1 MDKIRYGI
9 MSTAQIVPRFV
20 AGIRESAQAE
30 VRGIASRRL
39 DNAQK
44 MAKELAIPVAYGSY
58 EELCKDE
65 TIDIIYIPTYNQG
78 HYSAAKLAL
87 SQGKP
92 VLLEKPFTLNAAE
105 AEELFAIAQEQGVF
119 LMEAQ
124 KSVFLPIT
132 QKVKATIQEGGLG
145 EILWVQSVTAYPN
158 VDHIPW
164 FYSREAGGGALHGSG
179 SYPLQYLQ
187 YVLGKEIQAVTGT
200 ATYQQGATD
209 SQCNLALKFAEGT
222 LGNIFINVGLK
233 IPSEMT
239 ICGTKGQIVIPNFW
253 KTDCAYYTDAQG
265 NTVKWSEQ
273 FTSEFTY
280 EINHVNQCLQ
290 DKKLTSPVMTKEL
303 TIATVKIV
311 EGFYQEW
318 FDNE

>member
-1 MDKIRYGI
+1 M
-9 MSTAQIVPRFV
+9 
-20 AGIRESAQAE
+20 
-30 VRGIASRRL
+30 
-39 DNAQK
+39 
-44 MAKELAIPVAYGSY
+44 GSVSY
-58 EELCKDE
+58 C
-65 TIDIIYIPTYNQG
+65 
-78 HYSAAKLAL
+78 L
-87 SQGKP
+87 SQCGP
-92 VLLEKPFTLNAAE
+92 YSLVLL
-105 AEELFAIAQEQGVF
+105 
-119 LMEAQ
+119 
-124 KSVFLPIT
+124 
-132 QKVKATIQEGGLG
+132 
-145 EILWVQSVTAYPN
+145 
-158 VDHIPW
+158 
-164 FYSREAGGGALHGSG
+164 REAGGGALHGSG

-187 YVLGKEIQAVTGT
+187 YVLGKEIQTVTGT

-311 EGFYQEW
+311 ESFYQEW

>member
-20 AGIRESAQAE
+20 SGLRESAQAE

-39 DNAQK
+39 ENAQK
-44 MAKELAIPVAYGSY
+44 MSKELAIPVAYGSY

-132 QKVKATIQEGGLG
+132 QK
-145 EILWVQSVTAYPN
+145 
-158 VDHIPW
+158 
-164 FYSREAGGGALHGSG
+164 
-179 SYPLQYLQ
+179 
-187 YVLGKEIQAVTGT
+187 
-200 ATYQQGATD
+200 
-209 SQCNLALKFAEGT
+209 
-222 LGNIFINVGLK
+222 
-233 IPSEMT
+233 
-239 ICGTKGQIVIPNFW
+239 
-253 KTDCAYYTDAQG
+253 
-265 NTVKWSEQ
+265 
-273 FTSEFTY
+273 
-280 EINHVNQCLQ
+280 
-290 DKKLTSPVMTKEL
+290 
-303 TIATVKIV
+303 
-311 EGFYQEW
+311 
-318 FDNE
+318 

>member
-20 AGIRESAQAE
+20 AGLRESAQAE
-30 VRGIASRRL
+30 VRGIASRSL
-39 DNAQK
+39 ENAQK

-65 TIDIIYIPTYNQG
+65 TIDIIYIPTCNQG

-92 VLLEKPFTLNAAE
+92 VLLEKPFTLNTAE

-132 QKVKATIQEGGLG
+132 QKVKATIQEGRLG

-187 YVLGKEIQAVTGT
+187 YVLGKEIQTVTGT

-303 TIATVKIV
+303 MIATVKIV
-311 EGFYQEW
+311 ESFYQEW

>member
-1 MDKIRYGI
+1 
-9 MSTAQIVPRFV
+9 
-20 AGIRESAQAE
+20 
-30 VRGIASRRL
+30 
-39 DNAQK
+39 

-124 KSVFLPIT
+124 KSVFYQLP
-132 QKVKATIQEGGLG
+132 KSKGNDSRRGLG

-187 YVLGKEIQAVTGT
+187 YVLGKRFKRLREPQRISKGRRIV
-200 ATYQQGATD
+200 
-209 SQCNLALKFAEGT
+209 
-222 LGNIFINVGLK
+222 NV
-233 IPSEMT
+233 I
-239 ICGTKGQIVIPNFW
+239 
-253 KTDCAYYTDAQG
+253 
-265 NTVKWSEQ
+265 
-273 FTSEFTY
+273 
-280 EINHVNQCLQ
+280 
-290 DKKLTSPVMTKEL
+290 
-303 TIATVKIV
+303 
-311 EGFYQEW
+311 
-318 FDNE
+318 

>member
-20 AGIRESAQAE
+20 AGLRESAQAE

-39 DNAQK
+39 ENAQK

-92 VLLEKPFTLNAAE
+92 VLLEKPFTLNTAE

-132 QKVKATIQEGGLG
+132 QKSKGDNSRR
-145 EILWVQSVTAYPN
+145 EIGRDFMGSV
-158 VDHIPW
+158 
-164 FYSREAGGGALHGSG
+164 
-179 SYPLQYLQ
+179 SYCL
-187 YVLGKEIQAVTGT
+187 
-200 ATYQQGATD
+200 
-209 SQCNLALKFAEGT
+209 SQCGPYSLVLLERSGWWSASWLRK
-222 LGNIFINVGLK
+222 LSI
-233 IPSEMT
+233 T
-239 ICGTKGQIVIPNFW
+239 I
-253 KTDCAYYTDAQG
+253 
-265 NTVKWSEQ
+265 
-273 FTSEFTY
+273 
-280 EINHVNQCLQ
+280 
-290 DKKLTSPVMTKEL
+290 L
-303 TIATVKIV
+303 TIRIRERDSNCYGNRNVSAR
-311 EGFYQEW
+311 G
-318 FDNE
+318 DG

>member
-20 AGIRESAQAE
+20 AGLRESAQAE

-39 DNAQK
+39 ENAQK

-92 VLLEKPFTLNAAE
+92 VLLEKPFTLNTAE

-132 QKVKATIQEGGLG
+132 QKVKATIQEGRLG
-145 EILWVQSVTAYPN
+145 EILWVQSVTAQCGP
-158 VDHIPW
+158 
-164 FYSREAGGGALHGSG
+164 YSLVLLERSG
-179 SYPLQYLQ
+179 WWSASWLRKLS
-187 YVLGKEIQAVTGT
+187 I
-200 ATYQQGATD
+200 
-209 SQCNLALKFAEGT
+209 
-222 LGNIFINVGLK
+222 
-233 IPSEMT
+233 T
-239 ICGTKGQIVIPNFW
+239 I
-253 KTDCAYYTDAQG
+253 
-265 NTVKWSEQ
+265 
-273 FTSEFTY
+273 
-280 EINHVNQCLQ
+280 
-290 DKKLTSPVMTKEL
+290 L
-303 TIATVKIV
+303 TIRIRERDSNCYGNRNVSAR
-311 EGFYQEW
+311 G
-318 FDNE
+318 DG

>member
-20 AGIRESAQAE
+20 AGLRESAQAE

-39 DNAQK
+39 ENAQK

-92 VLLEKPFTLNAAE
+92 VLLEKPFTLNTAE

-132 QKVKATIQEGGLG
+132 QKVKATIQEGDWERFYGFSQL
-145 EILWVQSVTAYPN
+145 LP
-158 VDHIPW
+158 IPMW
-164 FYSREAGGGALHGSG
+164 TIFPGFTREKRVVERFMAQEVIH
-179 SYPLQYLQ
+179 YN
-187 YVLGKEIQAVTGT
+187 
-200 ATYQQGATD
+200 TY
-209 SQCNLALKFAEGT
+209 
-222 LGNIFINVGLK
+222 
-233 IPSEMT
+233 
-239 ICGTKGQIVIPNFW
+239 
-253 KTDCAYYTDAQG
+253 
-265 NTVKWSEQ
+265 NT
-273 FTSEFTY
+273 Y
-280 EINHVNQCLQ
+280 
-290 DKKLTSPVMTKEL
+290 
-303 TIATVKIV
+303 
-311 EGFYQEW
+311 
-318 FDNE
+318 

>member
-1 MDKIRYGI
+1 
-9 MSTAQIVPRFV
+9 
-20 AGIRESAQAE
+20 
-30 VRGIASRRL
+30 
-39 DNAQK
+39 
-44 MAKELAIPVAYGSY
+44 
-58 EELCKDE
+58 
-65 TIDIIYIPTYNQG
+65 
-78 HYSAAKLAL
+78 
-87 SQGKP
+87 
-92 VLLEKPFTLNAAE
+92 
-105 AEELFAIAQEQGVF
+105 
-119 LMEAQ
+119 MEAQ
-124 KSVFLPIT
+124 KSVFYQLP
-132 QKVKATIQEGGLG
+132 KSKGNDSRRGLG

-187 YVLGKEIQAVTGT
+187 YVLGKEIQVITGT

-239 ICGTKGQIVIPNFW
+239 IYGTKGQIVIPNFW

-311 EGFYQEW
+311 ESFYQEW

>member
-20 AGIRESAQAE
+20 AGLRESAQVE

-39 DNAQK
+39 ENAQK

-132 QKVKATIQEGGLG
+132 QK
-145 EILWVQSVTAYPN
+145 
-158 VDHIPW
+158 
-164 FYSREAGGGALHGSG
+164 G

-187 YVLGKEIQAVTGT
+187 YVLGKEIQVITGT

-239 ICGTKGQIVIPNFW
+239 IYGTKGQIVIPNFW

-311 EGFYQEW
+311 ESFYQEW

>member
-20 AGIRESAQAE
+20 AGLRESAQAE

-39 DNAQK
+39 ENSQK

-92 VLLEKPFTLNAAE
+92 VLLEKPFTLNTAE

-132 QKVKATIQEGGLG
+132 QKVKATIQEGRLG

-187 YVLGKEIQAVTGT
+187 YVLGKEIQTVTGT

-222 LGNIFINVGLK
+222 LGNILINVGLK

-311 EGFYQEW
+311 ESFYQEW